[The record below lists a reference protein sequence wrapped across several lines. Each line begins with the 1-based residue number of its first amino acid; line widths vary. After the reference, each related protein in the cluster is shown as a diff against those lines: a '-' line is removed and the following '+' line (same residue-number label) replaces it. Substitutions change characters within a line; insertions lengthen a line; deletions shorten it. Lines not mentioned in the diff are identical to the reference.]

1 MDDGDRYIAQDRRP
15 ASVDPVD
22 PAALTPRARALLFLP
37 DLVTDFLEASF
48 GESITVTC
56 LSRSVRSD
64 LVDLDL
70 GAGSGDSVVVRE
82 SAIHG
87 ANSRRPFIHAQ
98 VRLAEAMVPP
108 DLVKDLKDLSVGLG
122 RLLDKHEVVCEDEM
136 LWYGLERAETMSLDL
151 SGILEGDQFVAR
163 CYRLVTPGGVVAALV
178 ERFSVDLFSKEE

>member
-1 MDDGDRYIAQDRRP
+1 MGDGDRFIAQDRRP
-15 ASVDPVD
+15 ASIDPVD
-22 PAALTPRARALLFLP
+22 PASLTPRARALLFLP
-37 DLVTDFLEASF
+37 DLVTDFLETSF
-48 GESITVTC
+48 GEPITVTC
-56 LSRSVRSD
+56 LSQSNRDD
-64 LVDLDL
+64 LIDQDL
-70 GAGSGDSVVVRE
+70 GVGPGDSVVVRE

-122 RLLDKHEVVCEDEM
+122 RLLDKHEVVCEREM